1 MNEFKNVPEEVCL
14 MLLEQAHNTGGTLPP
29 ALVHRLGE
37 LSTEVDDGREFDP
50 SIFKNASCAQS
61 EDVTGVL

>member
-1 MNEFKNVPEEVCL
+1 MTNEFKDVPEEVCL

-29 ALVHRLGE
+29 ALVERLGE

-50 SIFKNASCAQS
+50 SIFKDAGYSQS
-61 EDVTGVL
+61 